1 MFNKIKNVTKKVLH
15 YIDAYKWCFKY
26 KIPRFYIKNN
36 ELHVLGTVNLKDSNL
51 EYLPFKFN
59 SVSGD
64 FIVPTT
70 LKSLKNS
77 PTVVGGD
84 LIIKNNKY
92 LKSLKKSTTEVRGNF
107 ECLRCPSIRSF
118 TYAPSI
124 VYGNI
129 IYDSIES
136 SSYKGVIKG
145 KFIKV

>member
-1 MFNKIKNVTKKVLH
+1 MLDKIKSVTKKLLH
-15 YIDAYKWCFKY
+15 YVNIYRWCFTY

-36 ELHVLGTVNLKDSNL
+36 EISVLGTVNLKDSGL
-51 EYLPFKFN
+51 EYLPFKFGN
-59 SVSGD
+59 VSGD

-77 PTVVGGD
+77 PTTVCGD
-84 LIIKNNKY
+84 LVITNNKY
-92 LKSLKKSTTEVRGNF
+92 LKSLKKSTTSVGGNF
-107 ECLRCPSIRSF
+107 ECLRCPNIKTF
-118 TYAPSI
+118 AYAPSI